1 MERPKTFYR
10 DNINKYLN
18 IKDNLEHVNDKFL
31 NSGRETQRRMLLDSY
46 IFAVISVQTP
56 VDIHEDAFKAIKKG
70 VDYEDALS
78 SVNYW
83 KNKVSYIGE
92 TEVKFEEIDEVIELL
107 ENGELDKAH
116 RKIVD
121 EFKGVSTV
129 KAGFVLAMLG
139 FEKKACVD
147 TNVLTALGI
156 DREDAYNG
164 VVIEKY
170 NKFVN
175 MAFEKIDSG
184 LMSIVPSTFMAQW
197 VIFDAVRGEVATH
210 DVFFEN
216 VGVEV

>member
-10 DNINKYLN
+10 DNIDKYMQ
-18 IKDNLEHVNDKFL
+18 IKQNLESVNDKFL
-31 NSGRETQRRMLLDSY
+31 SSGREIQRRMLLDSY

-56 VDIHEDAFKAIKKG
+56 VDIHEDAFKAIKTG
-70 VDYEDALS
+70 ADYEDALS

-83 KNKVSYIGE
+83 RNKVNYIRE
-92 TEVKFEEIDEVIELL
+92 TEVKFEEIDKVIDLL
-107 ENGELDKAH
+107 EEGKLDEAH
-116 RKIVD
+116 RKLVD

-139 FEKKACVD
+139 FEEKACID

-164 VVIEKY
+164 VVIDKY
-170 NKFVN
+170 NKFVD
-175 MAFEKIDSG
+175 MAFDKIDSG

-210 DVFFEN
+210 DLFFDN